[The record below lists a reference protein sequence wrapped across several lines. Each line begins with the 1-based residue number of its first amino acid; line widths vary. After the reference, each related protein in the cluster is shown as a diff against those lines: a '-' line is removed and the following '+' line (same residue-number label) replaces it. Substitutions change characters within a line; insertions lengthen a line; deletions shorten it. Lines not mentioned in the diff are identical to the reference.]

1 LRGQGHVLL
10 LTGET
15 GIGKSRLIDELAA
28 EAARS
33 GCRVL
38 LGRAYETEQI
48 LPFRPWV
55 DALRAGTILSETE
68 ALENLPRAWRSE
80 LVRLLP
86 ELSAPGAQ
94 PQIIPEN
101 AVRLFEVID
110 GLIAQVAI
118 RRPLVVMLEDLHWAD
133 DLSLRLFS
141 FMGRRVASRPLL
153 LVGTV

>member
-1 LRGQGHVLL
+1 
-10 LTGET
+10 
-15 GIGKSRLIDELAA
+15 
-28 EAARS
+28 
-33 GCRVL
+33 
-38 LGRAYETEQI
+38 
-48 LPFRPWV
+48 
-55 DALRAGTILSETE
+55 ILSETE

-80 LVRLLP
+80 LVRLFP

-101 AVRLFEVID
+101 SVRLFEVID

-153 LVGTV
+153 LVGTVREEELPDAPALRRSLHELEAEAHVN